1 MATTESGRRAVE
13 LGNGWWF
20 TRHAV
25 MRMQARGLS
34 RRAVLHA
41 LLHGRRCHVG
51 GMCIHAL
58 GRREVARGH
67 ARGVDLREASGV
79 QVVCSHDR
87 RIVTV
92 YRNTDFTALRRRRG
106 RRRFS

>member
-1 MATTESGRRAVE
+1 MERSPEARRTVR
-13 LGNGWWF
+13 LGSGWWF

-25 MRMQARGLS
+25 MRMQARGVS
-34 RRAVLHA
+34 RRAVVQA
-41 LLHGRRCHVG
+41 LRHGRRCHVG

-58 GRREVARGH
+58 GRREVAQGH

-92 YRNTDFTALRRRRG
+92 YRNADFRALRRRG